1 MTHQDSHAGSDLA
14 GARVTVMGLGLFG
27 GGVAAARWAHAHGAR
42 VCVTDLRDAETLA
55 PSLEALANVPVQ
67 LVLGEHREQDF
78 RDADHVVANP
88 AVPLDNRFLGIARDA
103 GVTITSE
110 FEWALDA
117 LPGRVVLVTGTQ
129 GKSSTTHFLGQL
141 LQATDGPGSRTHV
154 GGNLGRSLLD
164 VIDQIGPN
172 DTSVLEVSSYQLD
185 ALRPGPRDHVE
196 LVAITNVLADH
207 LERHADLASYAAAK
221 ARVLDLIRE
230 GGTALVPT
238 ACVGEATFATRD
250 DVRVL
255 PFGPGTGHTR
265 MNGRFVAEG
274 TDLGAVEHLT
284 VPGAFQW
291 DNLGLALSCALALG
305 RDPMALAATISS
317 LTGLPH
323 RLEAL
328 DEVAGRPVLDNGV
341 STTPDSTLAALD
353 SVPAPCTLLIGGR
366 PKQGLTFDELAMVA
380 AMRGDRI
387 VAFGE
392 AADQIARTCAS
403 RGAFVVTA
411 SSFHEAVPIALSRT
425 PAGQTLL
432 FSPACSSFDSHAN
445 FRARAADFRSLLVRH
460 NAPRG

>member
-1 MTHQDSHAGSDLA
+1 MQESSHKGNDLA

-27 GGVAAARWAHAHGAR
+27 GGVAAARWAHAHGAQ

-67 LVLGEHREQDF
+67 VVLGGHRDQDF
-78 RDADHVVANP
+78 QDADIVVANP
-88 AVPLDNRFLGIARDA
+88 AVPPNNRYLQLARDA
-103 GVTITSE
+103 GTSITSE

-117 LPGRVVLVTGTQ
+117 LPGRVVLITGTQ

-141 LQATDGPGSRTHV
+141 LRATDAPGSRTHV

-164 VIDQIGPN
+164 AIDEIGPH

-185 ALRPGPRDHVE
+185 ALRPGAREHIV

-221 ARVLDLIRE
+221 ARVLDLVRE
-230 GGTALVPT
+230 GGAALLPSSFK
-238 ACVGEATFATRD
+238 GNRTFATRD
-250 DVRVL
+250 DVCVL
-255 PFGPGTGHTR
+255 PFGPGTSRTR
-265 MNGRFVAEG
+265 IDGRFVADEV
-274 TDLGAVEHLT
+274 DLGAVDHLT

-291 DNLGLALSCALALG
+291 DNLGLALSCAHALG
-305 RDPMALAATISS
+305 REPDALAATITN

-328 DEVAGRPVLDNGV
+328 DAVNGCLVLDNGV

-353 SVPAPCTLLIGGR
+353 SVPAPCTLLVGGR
-366 PKQGLTFDELAMVA
+366 PKQGLTFADLAVA
-380 AMRGDRI
+380 AATRGDRVI
-387 VAFGE
+387 AFGE
-392 AADQIARTCAS
+392 AADRIARTCAS
-403 RGAFVVTA
+403 FGAYVVTA
-411 SSFHEAVPIALSRT
+411 SSFSEAVPIALERT

-445 FRARAADFRSLLVRH
+445 FRARAVDFRALLDQH
-460 NAPRG
+460 AMPRA